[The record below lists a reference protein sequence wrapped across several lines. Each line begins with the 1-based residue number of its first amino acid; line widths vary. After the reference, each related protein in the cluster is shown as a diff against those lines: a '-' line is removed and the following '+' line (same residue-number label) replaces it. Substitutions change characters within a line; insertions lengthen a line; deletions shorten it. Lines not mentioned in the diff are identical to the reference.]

1 MNISKFIEELK
12 RRNVFK
18 VAVAYG
24 IAGWLIIQIVTVIEK
39 PLSIPD
45 WFDTIVII
53 LVGIGFPLV
62 LIFAWAFEL
71 TPDGIK
77 KSKEVEITQSVT
89 DKTGKKLNGIIIAVL
104 SVALF
109 FVLVERIFFA
119 KASILQDSEQM
130 VEIETASI
138 AVLPFVNMSS
148 DTENEYF
155 SDGLSEELLNAL
167 AKVEDMQVAG
177 RTSSFKFKGQNENLT
192 EIGAELGVAN
202 ILEGSVRKSG
212 DRLRITAQL
221 IRVSDGFHMW
231 SETYDR
237 EYTAN
242 NIFDIQEEISLH
254 VMEELKVRLLPEEEA
269 QFAERPTQ
277 DIEAYNAFLEAT
289 QREITY
295 QPEDLEYAIRKYKE
309 AIRLDP
315 TFAEAYARLALA
327 YNNLHQNGNISA
339 DETKI
344 LMRENA
350 EMAISL
356 DKDLGK
362 AHQALADYYGFEF
375 QFEKRE
381 EILKTAVELAP
392 NDASIRMDYRSAL
405 GRNNRVKEAQEQL
418 FKAYEL
424 DPLSPDI
431 SNSYARHLSN
441 VENRYD
447 EAMAIIDRNIKRTPD
462 YNGSY
467 YSKAWLLRD
476 VPYGELD
483 TAFEM
488 AYEGYINDPKDMDFM
503 WMVSNIARDLN
514 MLNMA
519 EYFGNKI
526 LETYPE
532 NHAGRRNLIQTSQ
545 TRGDFETTKKIIDE
559 LTEIYGERTYEF
571 FTLRLIAYHYSIEEY
586 QESIDLLKIR
596 FPDFLDEP
604 GKEIINDD
612 QRTASIFYLILADK
626 MERKGEVDM
635 IADRICDY
643 KDKRLGEMQESGHI
657 EIYNELDVKLYCQI
671 ASKEYEEAID
681 ALERFHF
688 ELNSKANWP
697 MILTSEIVYYPL
709 KDSPS
714 YQQFEE
720 KLYADLALMR
730 SNVIKYLKT
739 EGEWREEWE
748 VEDNSK

>member
-1 MNISKFIEELK
+1 MDFRNLIAELK
-12 RRNVFK
+12 RRNVFR
-18 VAVAYG
+18 VATAYA
-24 IAGWLIIQIVTVIEK
+24 IAGWLIIQICATTFPFLNLPEWLITAVIV
-39 PLSIPD
+39 
-45 WFDTIVII
+45 FV
-53 LVGIGFPLV
+53 LVGFPLS

-71 TPDGIK
+71 TPEGLK
-77 KSKEVEITQSVT
+77 KSQEVDITESVT
-89 DKTGKKLNGIIIAVL
+89 SRTGKKLNGIIITVL
-104 SVALF
+104 SMAVIFL
-109 FVLVERIFFA
+109 LVERVFFA
-119 KASILQDSEQM
+119 KASILEDASQTA
-130 VEIETASI
+130 EIQTASI

-148 DTENEYF
+148 DEENEYF

-167 AKVEDMQVAG
+167 AKVDEMQVAG

-192 EIGAELGVAN
+192 EIGGELGVAN

-212 DRLRITAQL
+212 NRLRITAQL

-237 EYTAN
+237 EFTVN

-254 VMEELKVRLLPEEEA
+254 VLEELKVRLLPEDEA
-269 QFAERPTQ
+269 QLADRPTM

-295 QPEDLEYAIRKYKE
+295 QPDDLEYAIQKYKE

-315 TFAEAYARLALA
+315 TFAEAYARLAMA
-327 YNNLHQNGNISA
+327 YNSLHQNGNISA

-375 QFEKRE
+375 EFEKRE
-381 EILKTAVELAP
+381 EILKKAVELAP
-392 NDASIRMDYRSAL
+392 NDASIRIEYRGAL
-405 GRNNRVKEAQEQL
+405 ARNNKVEESREQL

-431 SNSYARHLSN
+431 SNSYARHLVN

-447 EAMAIIDRNIKRTPD
+447 EAMVIVNRNIKRTPD

-483 TAFEM
+483 NAFKF
-488 AYEGYINDPKDMDFM
+488 AYEGYLNNPTDMDFM
-503 WMVSNIARDLN
+503 WMVSDIARDLN
-514 MLNMA
+514 MLDLA
-519 EYFGNKI
+519 EYFGKKI

-532 NHAGRRNLIQTSQ
+532 NHSGRRNLLKTSQ
-545 TRGDFETTKKIIDE
+545 TKGDFNRTKEIVEE
-559 LTEIYGERTYEF
+559 LSEIYGERTIEF
-571 FTLRLIAYHYSIEEY
+571 FVIDLVAYHYSRGEY
-586 QESIDLLKIR
+586 QEGINLLKRR
-596 FPDFLDEP
+596 FPDYLDQP

-612 QRTASIFYLILADK
+612 QRTASIFYLTLADK
-626 MERKGEVDM
+626 MGKTEEVEM
-635 IADRICDY
+635 IANRICDY
-643 KDKRLGEMQESGHI
+643 KDKRLAEMEESGHI
-657 EIYNELDVKLYCQI
+657 EIYNELDAKLWCQI
-671 ASKEYEEAID
+671 ATEQYDEAV
-681 ALERFHF
+681 AAMEKFYF
-688 ELNSKANWP
+688 ELNSKANYP
-697 MILTSEIVYYPL
+697 LIITSEIPFYRMKESDKFPE
-709 KDSPS
+709 
-714 YQQFEE
+714 FEE
-720 KLYADLALMR
+720 KIYADLALMR
-730 SNVIKYLKT
+730 TNVVEFLKE
-739 EGEWREEWE
+739 EGEWKEEWE
-748 VEDNSK
+748 EN